1 MTLELRE
8 IFELEQ
14 KNIQESKDKNILF
27 KIYAPFI
34 TTDKLNLNDRIYP
47 EDIVSRAIESFG
59 GKIKDSKILSQL
71 NHPAGVHP
79 NIDKVSHIVSG
90 ISYDKKEKRGYAELS
105 VLNTTSGRDLK
116 SIIDS
121 GAKLGVSLRGKGTV
135 GDDKKVQPD
144 FELFGV
150 DIVSSPGFEDA
161 KFDKSNIYE
170 SYNPK
175 EENKIEPKK
184 ITQEQFL
191 AEVNNLLEIG
201 FARDEHEKNWDKYID
216 EHTAHAVLVIK
227 KEHEKKGD
235 DLSEVF
241 KEAPKKE
248 DLVLKEKR
256 RLTALYRDARRGGF
270 TGSFSEWVLR
280 YQRVETIKP
289 SKKTL
294 TEDEKKQQEIRMRIH
309 TERIAG
315 KLSKAK
321 KLEE

>member
-27 KIYAPFI
+27 KIFAPFI
-34 TTDKLNLNDRIYP
+34 RADKLNKNDRLYP
-47 EDIVSRAIESFG
+47 EDVTSRAIESFG
-59 GKIKDSKILSQL
+59 SKIRDSKILSQV
-71 NHPAGVHP
+71 NHPLGVHP
-79 NIDKVSHIVSG
+79 DIDKVSHIVSG
-90 ISYDKKEKRGYAELS
+90 ISYDKKGKIGYAELA
-105 VLNTTSGRDLK
+105 VLNTTSGRNLK
-116 SIIDS
+116 AIIDS

-135 GDDKKVQPD
+135 GEDKKVQPD
-144 FELFGV
+144 FELYGI

-161 KFDKSNIYE
+161 TFDKSNIYE
-170 SYNPK
+170 SYTP
-175 EENKIEPKK
+175 EEQKIEKKK
-184 ITQEQFL
+184 ISQEDFL
-191 AEVNNLLEIG
+191 AEVNTLLEIG
-201 FARDEHEKNWDKYID
+201 FARDEHEKNWDKYIE

-227 KEHEKKGD
+227 KEHEKKGN
-235 DLSEVF
+235 DLNEIF
-241 KEAPKKE
+241 KEEPKKE

-270 TGSFSEWVLR
+270 TGSFSEWLLR

-294 TEDEKKQQEIRMRIH
+294 TEDEKKHQEIRMRIH